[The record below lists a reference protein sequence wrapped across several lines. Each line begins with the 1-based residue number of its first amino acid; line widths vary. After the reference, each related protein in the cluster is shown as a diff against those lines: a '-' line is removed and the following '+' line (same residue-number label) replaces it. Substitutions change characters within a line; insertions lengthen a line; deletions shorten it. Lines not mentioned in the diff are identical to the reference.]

1 MNIKKTLK
9 LVFTLFLLNFG
20 FLFSLEPSE
29 ILENEELE
37 NRAREISKIIR
48 CVVCQNENID
58 SSDAEIATDLRV
70 LIREKILAGE
80 SDDSIKEYIA
90 DRYGDFVLL
99 LPRKSGLNLIL
110 WLFPPLLLF
119 ISLFFTLRFIFKK
132 SNFKNKDINQ

>member
-1 MNIKKTLK
+1 MNITKTLK
-9 LVFTLFLLNFG
+9 LVFTIFLLNFG
-20 FLFSLEPSE
+20 PLFSLEPSE

-58 SSDAEIATDLRV
+58 SSDAEIAKDLRV
-70 LIREKILAGE
+70 LIREKILEGE
-80 SDDSIKEYIA
+80 SDDGIKEYIV

-119 ISLFFTLRFIFKK
+119 ISLFFTLRFIYKK
-132 SNFKNKDINQ
+132 SNFKNKDLNK

>member
-1 MNIKKTLK
+1 MNIIKTLK

-29 ILENEELE
+29 ILENEKLE

-58 SSDAEIATDLRV
+58 SSDAEIAKDLRI
-70 LIREKILAGE
+70 LIREKILEGE
-80 SDDSIKEYIA
+80 SDDSIKEYIV

-119 ISLFFTLRFIFKK
+119 ISLFFTLRFIFIK
-132 SNFKNKDINQ
+132 SNFKNKDLDQ

>member
-9 LVFTLFLLNFG
+9 LIFSLFLLNFG